1 MLQSVHYNVH
11 VRNRSKSR
19 VLSDSLC
26 NFDISRSENAIPVI
40 KINFGLT
47 DQKIQSMLRKRTVAS
62 RQIRGAQRS
71 YMAHLMAHVARHRA
85 VKVSSTSALPFGRS
99 STVNVENR
107 KLMDDDAI

>member
-1 MLQSVHYNVH
+1 MSTSSISRTGDIYGMIGTLFGVTGPMMQSVHYNVH

-47 DQKIQSMLRKRTVAS
+47 DQKIQSMLR
-62 RQIRGAQRS
+62 
-71 YMAHLMAHVARHRA
+71 
-85 VKVSSTSALPFGRS
+85 
-99 STVNVENR
+99 
-107 KLMDDDAI
+107 